1 MLLQA
6 LVRYYEIL
14 SDDEESEIPKLG
26 YGKVNVSYALNISK
40 DGELLNLIP
49 LKILDSKGKKQVAKP
64 MTLPEQS
71 KRASGVFSNFLCDN
85 SSYVFGFD
93 NKGKPE
99 RSKKCF
105 EAFKVL
111 HNEILENVECDEAKA
126 VLSFLDKWDVEKATE
141 HIAIVD
147 YLTDIYTGANF
158 IFMLDGKKNEYIHNH
173 AEIKKAWQTYKS
185 TSSNDKKQQCLVT
198 GEEKSIA
205 RLHPIIKGIRGGQAM
220 GNSLV
225 SFNASAYESYGN
237 NKSQGLNSP
246 VSEYACFAY
255 GTALNS
261 LLSDNSHKISLGD
274 ATIVFWAETADR
286 YCQDF
291 FSMMIE
297 PAEADEQR
305 YVRDDYAV
313 KNIKSVFEK
322 IANGQRI
329 ATNQVIDEDVQF
341 YVLGLSPNAARL
353 SVRFFIEDSF
363 EVFVNKIIKHYQ
375 DMAIQKQFD
384 NELNSISIWKM
395 LNETVSPKSSD
406 KSASPLLAGSV
417 LRSILTGS
425 PYPTALFNSV
435 MIRIRAERD
444 INYYKASI
452 IKAYLTRC
460 ANSKKYEEVLTVAL
474 NETSDNKAYVLGR
487 LFAALEKAQQD
498 ASTSKL
504 NTTIKDKY
512 FTSACGT
519 PANVFPVL
527 LKLSSHHISK
537 AEYGY
542 ASDKR
547 ISEIMDILNVDNSP
561 FPKNL
566 SLEEQGVFILG
577 YYHQK
582 NNLYKK
588 AEDK

>member
-1 MLLQA
+1 
-6 LVRYYEIL
+6 
-14 SDDEESEIPKLG
+14 
-26 YGKVNVSYALNISK
+26 
-40 DGELLNLIP
+40 
-49 LKILDSKGKKQVAKP
+49 KILDSKGKKQVAKP
-64 MTLPEQS
+64 MTLPEQTKKTVNVS
-71 KRASGVFSNFLCDN
+71 ANFLCDN
-85 SSYVFGFD
+85 SSYIFGFD

-158 IFMLDGKKNEYIHNH
+158 IFMLNGKNNYVHNH
-173 AEIKKAWQTYKS
+173 AEIKNAWQTYKS
-185 TSSNDKKQQCLVT
+185 KSSNDKKQQCLVT
-198 GEEKSIA
+198 GEENSIA

-274 ATIVFWAETADR
+274 ATIVFWAETADK

-297 PAEADEQR
+297 PAEANEQR
-305 YVRDDYAV
+305 YVRDEYAV

-322 IANGQRI
+322 IANGQKV

-363 EVFVNKIIKHYQ
+363 EVFVNKIVKHYQ

-547 ISEIMDILNVDNSP
+547 ISVIMDILNVDNSP